1 MAARELLDKFED
13 NIEVTNFIN
22 YDMLESKDPNAFNTI
37 EVGESLLLELDNH
50 KDVNAQTT

>member
-37 EVGESLLLELDNH
+37 EVGESILLELDNH
-50 KDVNAQTT
+50 KDVNAQ